1 MNELVYPRERTLG
14 MITLVLGILAWLLL
28 IVGTFGVALLYV
40 AAGFLVYLFAQSALI
55 AHIKGN
61 GVELSEAQF
70 PDLHAQFTA
79 CCDKLQIKD
88 RPKAYVMN
96 GDGGFN
102 AFATRFLGTHFVV
115 LYSNVVDAMA
125 KHADGVRF
133 YIGHELGHI
142 RMKHMV
148 GHLLRWPVL
157 WLPLLGAAYSRARE
171 STCDRHGLACSSSP
185 EGAARALAAL
195 SAGAERWQNLDVAAY
210 RNQANHASGFWMSF
224 HELLASYPWVTK
236 RVARVMDA
244 NAPMPKRNPFAY
256 LLAIFAPNAG
266 RLGAGTGPLMVVAMI
281 GVLAAVAIPAYQD
294 YIKKAQL
301 ANAVTASQSA
311 RQMLVNYVMT
321 THHLPQSLS
330 AADIQATLADGST
343 LALDAQDMVLYVRTK
358 AGALVFTPRM
368 DKQQRIFWFCTG
380 GEGLPPGLLPPSC
393 RTMGHDHE

>member
-14 MITLVLGILAWLLL
+14 TITLVLGILVWLLL
-28 IVGTFGVALLYV
+28 ILGTFGVALLYV

-70 PDLHAQFTA
+70 PDLYAQFTA
-79 CCDKLQIKD
+79 CCDKLQIAN

-133 YIGHELGHI
+133 YIGHELGHV
-142 RMKHMV
+142 RMKHIA

-195 SAGAERWQNLDVAAY
+195 SAGAERWQHLDVAAY
-210 RNQANHASGFWMSF
+210 RNQANHATGFWMSF

-236 RVARVMDA
+236 RVARVVDTTA
-244 NAPMPKRNPFAY
+244 AMPKRNPLAY
-256 LLAIFAPNAG
+256 VLAFFVPTTG
-266 RLGAGTGPLMVVAMI
+266 RLGAGAGPLMVVAMI
-281 GVLAAVAIPAYQD
+281 GILAAVAIPAYQD
-294 YIKKAQL
+294 YIAKATL
-301 ANAVTASQSA
+301 TKAVTETQPA
-311 RQMLVNYVMT
+311 RQALVNYVVSNQR
-321 THHLPQSLS
+321 LPQSLD
-330 AADIQATLADGST
+330 AAGIQPTLADGST
-343 LALDAQDMVLYVRTK
+343 LALDPDGMILTVQTRVGDLI
-358 AGALVFTPRM
+358 FTPLL
-368 DKQQRIFWFCTG
+368 DKQKRIYWRCKNG
-380 GEGLPPGLLPPSC
+380 DRVKPAQLPPSC
-393 RTMGHDHE
+393 RDMGPEHP